1 METFT
6 RRFILE
12 TTRSKKG
19 VIVDAVGNLGNWPFR
34 RTISYN
40 VGVNCDAIEARD
52 GVLRVLRHGRTVAI
66 AEMPLPLGLL
76 RRLLGWCTA
85 LLHPRHA
92 RTGANG
98 PSPRAWEDLLRP
110 PR

>member
-1 METFT
+1 MNDLT

-12 TTRSKKG
+12 MTRSKQG

-52 GVLRVLRHGRTVAI
+52 GLLRVLRHGRTI
-66 AEMPLPLGLL
+66 AAAELPPPVGLL
-76 RRLLGWCTA
+76 RRAWSA

-92 RTGANG
+92 AAQASARSSD
-98 PSPRAWEDLLRP
+98 PKWEDLLRP
-110 PR
+110 GRRK

>member
-52 GVLRVLRHGRTVAI
+52 GLLRVLRHGRTVAI
-66 AEMPLPLGLL
+66 AELPPPEGLL
-76 RRLLGWCTA
+76 QRLLNWRTR

-92 RTGANG
+92 RKCANG
-98 PSPRAWEDLLRP
+98 PASRPWEDLLRP